1 MDVKKIV
8 AIAATVLIVL
18 VILGRV
24 VSNSSANRLAAGAA
38 SPTNQLLV
46 DKWRVTES
54 RSPMDD
60 SKTVVLTL
68 DSDDVFQGPVGSS
81 KPTLVVRCKEGK
93 TEVYV
98 ETGMAASIEQDLDG
112 GPEQSHAVRIR
123 LDDSSP
129 TSEDWLESNDHKAL
143 FASDLILDPKG
154 DIASYTGGAAEF
166 AKQLAGAGKLTFEF
180 TPFDGNPQTARF
192 NLLGLRDHL
201 NQAADAC
208 SWHID

>member
-8 AIAATVLIVL
+8 AIVATFLVVL

-24 VSNSSANRLAAGAA
+24 ISNPSANHSAAVAA
-38 SPTNQLLV
+38 SPTEQLPV
-46 DKWRVTES
+46 DKWHVTES

-60 SKTVVLTL
+60 SKTVVLAL
-68 DSDDVFQGPVGSS
+68 DSDDAIQGPIGSS
-81 KPTLVVRCKEGK
+81 KPTLIVRCKEGK

-98 ETGMAASIEQDLDG
+98 VTGMAASIEQDPDG
-112 GPEQSHAVRIR
+112 GPEQSHTVRIR
-123 LDDSSP
+123 LDDNAP
-129 TSEDWLESNDHKAL
+129 TSEDWSESNDHKAL
-143 FASDLILDPKG
+143 FASDLILDQKG